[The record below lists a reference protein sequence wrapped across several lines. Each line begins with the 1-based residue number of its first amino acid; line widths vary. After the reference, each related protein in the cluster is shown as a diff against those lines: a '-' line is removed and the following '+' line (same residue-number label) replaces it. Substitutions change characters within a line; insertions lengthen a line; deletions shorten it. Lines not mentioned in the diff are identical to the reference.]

1 VSAQTLAVSP
11 DRPEAAGSLR
21 VRVARTA
28 LEAALQAPG
37 VVGSDPGPSRLRV
50 TADPP
55 SDPLVGVSATAE
67 ADGRYAAD
75 DLAARVTPPYD
86 VISPE
91 AQERYYER
99 SPENIIRLELGRG
112 DTSDTSLNNRYTR
125 AAAMLAEWRVAD
137 ILREDESLRYYCY
150 QQVFTREGQVYTRTS
165 LLARVRLE
173 PWDARVVLPHEH
185 TLAKPKSDRLKLMR
199 ACATNFSPIMS
210 LYEDPQGRMRRLL
223 GAYAANA
230 EVQVTDEVQE
240 EHRLQPI
247 TDVEQIA
254 LIQNFFEE
262 RRLYIADGH
271 HRYETA
277 LNYREQVR
285 AMRKHLDNDDA
296 ANFVMMALI
305 DIDDPGLL
313 VLPTH
318 RLISHLGQDALQAL
332 SSQQLGRFFTV
343 REMALGDYPPEAP
356 LHMLAQTGH
365 AAPSFVICTAE
376 QSWLLSLNEQGK
388 ARMEQSGH
396 SAAWNDLDVAVAHTL
411 VLEEL
416 LGLNAAD
423 LTAGT
428 HVSFTRDARQ
438 ALQAVQHKEA
448 QVALL
453 LNPTRVRQI
462 CDVAEADDR
471 MPQKSTYFY
480 PKLIT

>member
-1 VSAQTLAVSP
+1 MVDVQP
-11 DRPEAAGSLR
+11 LR
-21 VRVARTA
+21 GIRYDGQRVGN
-28 LEAALQAPG
+28 LSEII
-37 VVGSDPGPSRLRV
+37 
-50 TADPP
+50 
-55 SDPLVGVSATAE
+55 
-67 ADGRYAAD
+67 
-75 DLAARVTPPYD
+75 TPPYD
-86 VISPE
+86 VIS
-91 AQERYYER
+91 QEDQARYYQR
-99 SPENIIRLELGRG
+99 SPYNSIRLELGRDEAQ
-112 DTSDTSLNNRYTR
+112 DTTLNNRYTR
-125 AAAMLAEWRVAD
+125 AATMLAEWRVEG
-137 ILREDESLRYYCY
+137 ILREDAAPGYYCY
-150 QQVFTREGQVYTRTS
+150 QQVFTHASQVYTRTS

-173 PWDARVVLPHEH
+173 PWDARVILPHEH
-185 TLAKPKSDRLKLMR
+185 TMAKPKSDRLQLMQ
-199 ACATNFSPIMS
+199 ACATNFSPVMS
-210 LYEDPQGRMRRLL
+210 LYRDPRGRMRALL
-223 GAYAANA
+223 GAYGANT
-230 EVQVTDEVQE
+230 EVRATDEAQE

-277 LNYREQVR
+277 LNYREEVR
-285 AMRKHLDNDDA
+285 ATRKILHANDA
-296 ANFVMMALI
+296 VNFVLMALI

-318 RLISHLGQDALQAL
+318 RLISNLEQEALNAL

-343 REMALGDYPPEAP
+343 REMTMGDYPPEAP
-356 LHMLAQTGH
+356 LQMLAQASD
-365 AAPSFVICTAE
+365 AAPSFVLCTGE
-376 QSWLLSLNEQGK
+376 QSWLVSLNEQGK

-396 SAAWNDLDVAVAHTL
+396 SAAWNNLDVAVAHTL

-438 ALQAVQHKEA
+438 ALQALKLKEA

-453 LNPTRVRQI
+453 LNPTRVQQI

-480 PKLIT
+480 PKLITGLVINPLW

>member
-1 VSAQTLAVSP
+1 MLLAS
-11 DRPEAAGSLR
+11 RRAAAKK
-21 VRVARTA
+21 VARSIHLHIGDEVFSMA
-28 LEAALQAPG
+28 DVQP
-37 VVGSDPGPSRLRV
+37 LRGIRYDSQR
-50 TADPP
+50 AGN
-55 SDPLVGVSATAE
+55 LAE
-67 ADGRYAAD
+67 MI
-75 DLAARVTPPYD
+75 TPPYD
-86 VISPE
+86 VISE
-91 AQERYYER
+91 EDQARYYGR
-99 SPENIIRLELGRG
+99 SPYNIIRLELGR
-112 DTSDTSLNNRYTR
+112 DEADDSTLNNRYTR
-125 AAAMLAEWRVAD
+125 AAALLAEWRLEN
-137 ILREDESLRYYCY
+137 ILRENETLRYYCY
-150 QQVFTREGQVYTRTS
+150 QQVFTREGQAYTRTS

-185 TLAKPKSDRLKLMR
+185 TMAKPKSDRLRLMQ

-230 EVQVTDEVQE
+230 EVQVTDEAQE

-254 LIQNFFEE
+254 LIQNFFQE
-262 RRLYIADGH
+262 RQLYIADGH

-277 LNYREQVR
+277 LNYRDELR

-296 ANFVMMALI
+296 ANFVLMALI

-318 RLISHLGQDALQAL
+318 RLISRLGQDALSAL

-356 LHMLAQTGH
+356 LHMLAQADHT
-365 AAPSFVICTAE
+365 APSFVICTAE
-376 QSWLLSLNEQGK
+376 QSWLVSLNEQGK

-396 SAAWNDLDVAVAHTL
+396 SAAWNNLDVAVAHTL

-416 LGLNAAD
+416 LRLTPAD

-438 ALQAVQHKEA
+438 ALQAVRQGEE

-462 CDVAEADDR
+462 CDVAEANDR

-480 PKLIT
+480 PKLITGLVINPLW

>member
-1 VSAQTLAVSP
+1 MVDVQPLRGLRYDSQRAGNLA
-11 DRPEAAGSLR
+11 EII
-21 VRVARTA
+21 
-28 LEAALQAPG
+28 
-37 VVGSDPGPSRLRV
+37 
-50 TADPP
+50 
-55 SDPLVGVSATAE
+55 
-67 ADGRYAAD
+67 
-75 DLAARVTPPYD
+75 TPPYD
-86 VISPE
+86 VISE
-91 AQERYYER
+91 EDQARYYQR
-99 SPENIIRLELGRG
+99 NPYNSIRLELGRDEAQ
-112 DTSDTSLNNRYTR
+112 DTILNNRYTR
-125 AAAMLAEWRVAD
+125 AATMLAGWRVEGV
-137 ILREDESLRYYCY
+137 LREDASLRYYCY
-150 QQVFTREGQVYTRTS
+150 QQVFTYERQVYTRTS

-173 PWDARVVLPHEH
+173 PWDARVVLPHEQ
-185 TLAKPKSDRLKLMR
+185 TLAKPKSDRLKLMQ

-210 LYEDPQGRMRRLL
+210 LYEDPQGRMRKLL

-262 RRLYIADGH
+262 RHLYIADGH

-277 LNYREQVR
+277 LNYREEVR
-285 AMRKHLDNDDA
+285 AMRKHLHNDDA
-296 ANFVMMALI
+296 ANFVLMALI

-318 RLISHLGQDALQAL
+318 RLISHLEQDALNAL

-343 REMALGDYPPEAP
+343 REMAMGDYPPEAP
-356 LHMLAQTGH
+356 LRMLAQAGDSV
-365 AAPSFVICTAE
+365 PSFVICAAE
-376 QSWLLSLNEQGK
+376 QSWLVSLNEQGK
-388 ARMEQSGH
+388 AHMEQSRH
-396 SAAWNDLDVAVAHTL
+396 STAWNNLDVAVAHTL

-416 LGLNAAD
+416 LGLNAGD

-428 HVSFTRDARQ
+428 HVNFTRDARQ

-462 CDVAEADDR
+462 CDVAAADDR
-471 MPQKSTYFY
+471 M
-480 PKLIT
+480 